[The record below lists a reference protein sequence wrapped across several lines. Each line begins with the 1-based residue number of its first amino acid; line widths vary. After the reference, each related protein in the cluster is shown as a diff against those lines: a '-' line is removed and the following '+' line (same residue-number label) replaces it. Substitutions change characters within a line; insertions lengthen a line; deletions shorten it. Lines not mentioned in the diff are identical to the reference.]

1 VTQNILIFSHFG
13 KHIYNKSIT
22 KLQNHLN
29 CSIFMFFLV
38 HIDVQRFPLKLNQL
52 LQLLACLTKYLLLLS
67 AAIALSVSSTAFPGF
82 VEFFLYRP
90 YRNDDDERLRL
101 VTAVSPPSKHRLQQS
116 GNRHSISGSS
126 PPQSENNTFNFALLR
141 KSHMDSGML
150 PLRKLNCTRLKKKWS
165 RTSEGNII
173 TSNVMFSD
181 SP

>member
-1 VTQNILIFSHFG
+1 
-13 KHIYNKSIT
+13 
-22 KLQNHLN
+22 
-29 CSIFMFFLV
+29 MFFLV

-150 PLRKLNCTRLKKKWS
+150 PLRKLNCTRNSDRLWNCPFVISGTVPVKSLPSKNRS
-165 RTSEGNII
+165 RIKVALEKLCGI
-173 TSNVMFSD
+173 VPEKVLLD
-181 SP
+181 R